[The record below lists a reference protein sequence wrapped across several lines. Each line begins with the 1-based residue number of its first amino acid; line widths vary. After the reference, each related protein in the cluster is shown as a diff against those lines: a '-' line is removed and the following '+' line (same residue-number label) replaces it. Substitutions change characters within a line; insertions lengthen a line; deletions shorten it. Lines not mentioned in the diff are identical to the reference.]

1 MKKYLPLLLILMAG
15 VFLETK
21 PAAFV
26 DPGNLSPLKMKR
38 GPSWSVPGASGGIA
52 ILYLPE

>member
-15 VFLETK
+15 VFQETK
-21 PAAFV
+21 PAVFV
-26 DPGNLSPLKMKR
+26 DPGNLHLLKMKK
-38 GPSWSVPGASGGIA
+38 GFAGSVPGASGGIA